1 MDNWFRFLFL
11 RLPMALAL
19 FAAAAEITALILR
32 DAPEIR
38 HPLDRL
44 LVAMQSGPKKAEVVL
59 LGDSVTQDAASQYAL
74 GSETQIANLTTNQAS
89 GMTGALLLLK
99 RHLERSTTPP
109 RHVAIAATPEFF
121 AYTPRGATKDVY
133 LLSVF
138 RRADEQRY
146 MAEAG
151 IVTDGSSWKPAIL
164 EPERRIFNR
173 AVGLVHGLL
182 SKPRKPSALPPQ
194 DVPLET
200 PGGNMASPSMIEQR
214 RVKRIEPSA
223 TCKTRDEIHLCSVDD
238 PRVHRAHRGRTAP
251 ESAHRLWL
259 EHETLRG
266 LERALEEPTENCRD
280 LRFSDSNLLRSFP
293 DHAFRDPDHL
303 RRPGW
308 TVAYFN
314 LLRDL
319 LAEMIASPA
328 ADKPR

>member
-11 RLPMALAL
+11 RLPIALAL

-99 RHLERSTTPP
+99 RHLARSTTPP

-182 SKPRKPSALPPQ
+182 SKPRIPLALPPQ
-194 DVPLET
+194 NAPLET
-200 PGGNMASPSMIEQR
+200 PGGNMASPSIIEQR

-223 TCKTRDEIHLCSVDD
+223 TARRAMKYICALSTTHTFT
-238 PRVHRAHRGRTAP
+238 VHIVWAP
-251 ESAHRLWL
+251 APASAHRLWL

-308 TVAYFN
+308 TVAYSN

-319 LAEMIASPA
+319 LAEMIASPT

>member
-1 MDNWFRFLFL
+1 MDNWFLFLFL

-19 FAAAAEITALILR
+19 FAAVAEITAFILR
-32 DAPEIR
+32 DAPEVR

-44 LVAMQSGPKKAEVVL
+44 LVSMQSSPNNAEVVL

-74 GSETQIANLTTNQAS
+74 GSETQITNLTTNQAS

-99 RHLERSTTPP
+99 RHLARSTTPP
-109 RHVAIAATPEFF
+109 QHVAIAATPEFF

-138 RRADEQRY
+138 RRADEQDY

-151 IVTDGSSWKPAIL
+151 IVTDGNSWKPAIL

-182 SKPRKPSALPPQ
+182 PKPRTPLAQPPQ

-200 PGGNMASPSMIEQR
+200 RGGNMASTSMIEQR
-214 RVKRIEPSA
+214 SVKRIELSETA
-223 TCKTRDEIHLCSVDD
+223 RRAMKSICALSKTQAFT
-238 PRVHRAHRGRTAP
+238 VHIVWAPAP

-259 EHETLRG
+259 EHETLRS
-266 LERALEEPTENCRD
+266 LERTLRKSTGDCRNI
-280 LRFSDSNLLRSFP
+280 RFSDSNLLRSFP

-308 TVAYFN
+308 TIAYSN
-314 LLRDL
+314 LLRNM
-319 LAEMIASPA
+319 LAEMIASPTT
-328 ADKPR
+328 DKPR

>member
-1 MDNWFRFLFL
+1 MDNWFLFLFL

-19 FAAAAEITALILR
+19 FAAAAEITAFILR
-32 DAPEIR
+32 DAPEVR

-44 LVAMQSGPKKAEVVL
+44 LVSMQGSPNNAEVVL

-89 GMTGALLLLK
+89 GMTGTLLLLK
-99 RHLERSTTPP
+99 RHLARSTTPP
-109 RHVAIAATPEFF
+109 RHIAIAATPEFF

-146 MAEAG
+146 MVEAG
-151 IVTDGSSWKPAIL
+151 IVTDSGTWKPAIL
-164 EPERRIFNR
+164 DPEPRIFNR
-173 AVGLVHGLL
+173 AVGLAHSLL
-182 SKPRKPSALPPQ
+182 SRPGAPLAQPPQ

-200 PGGNMASPSMIEQR
+200 PGGNMASPSMIEKR
-214 RVKRIEPSA
+214 RVKRFELSETARRAMKNICALS
-223 TCKTRDEIHLCSVDD
+223 KIHAFT
-238 PRVHRAHRGRTAP
+238 VHIVWAPAP

-259 EHETLRG
+259 EHETLRY
-266 LERALEEPTENCRD
+266 LERALKKPTEDCPD
-280 LRFSDSNLLRSFP
+280 IRFSDSNLLRSFP

-308 TVAYFN
+308 TIQYSA

-319 LAEMIASPA
+319 IAEMIANPTI
-328 ADKPR
+328 DIPR

>member
-1 MDNWFRFLFL
+1 MDSWFRFLFL

-19 FAAAAEITALILR
+19 FAAAAEITALLLR
-32 DAPEIR
+32 DVPEIR

-44 LVAMQSGPKKAEVVL
+44 LVAMQSGPRKAEVVL

-99 RHLERSTTPP
+99 RHLARSTTPP
-109 RHVAIAATPEFF
+109 RHVTIAATPEFF

-138 RRADEQRY
+138 RRVDEQRY
-146 MAEAG
+146 MVEAG

-173 AVGLVHGLL
+173 AVGLVYGLL
-182 SKPRKPSALPPQ
+182 LRPRAALAQPPQ
-194 DVPLET
+194 DVPLEP
-200 PGGNMASPSMIEQR
+200 PGGNMASLNMIEKR
-214 RVKRIEPSA
+214 RVKRFVLSQTARSA
-223 TCKTRDEIHLCSVDD
+223 MENICSLSKIHAFT
-238 PRVHRAHRGRTAP
+238 VHIVWAPAP

-259 EHETLRG
+259 EHETLRY
-266 LERALEEPTENCRD
+266 LEGTLKKSTEDCPHI
-280 LRFSDSNLLRSFP
+280 RFSDSNLLRSFP

-308 TVAYFN
+308 TVAYLN

-319 LAEMIASPA
+319 LAEMIASPT